1 MSAWDG
7 QGPRGCPRAGLRFLA
22 PWWLR
27 AQSRYLKKQ
36 EMVVDLIN
44 DGLDWRKVV
53 TAGSRRPASQGL
65 PARWGAEVAPQN
77 PRLARSIRRDH
88 AGGRGGGGGSNPL
101 PFMLQAFKMLFTGE
115 GPEHPAMLPRLSLS
129 FLKQEAQLGG
139 VGTCL
144 TT

>member
-1 MSAWDG
+1 MTVWTGARSFLL
-7 QGPRGCPRAGLRFLA
+7 GPAAQRHRGCLLAGARRSR
-22 PWWLR
+22 PKTQGWR
-27 AQSRYLKKQ
+27 DQSA
-36 EMVVDLIN
+36 
-44 DGLDWRKVV
+44 V
-53 TAGSRRPASQGL
+53 TTRVG
-65 PARWGAEVAPQN
+65 VA
-77 PRLARSIRRDH
+77 
-88 AGGRGGGGGSNPL
+88 GGGGSNPL